1 MKKILKKVLQNRLV
15 AFGLILAV
23 ELVWLVIFVTRLASY
38 STVISV
44 IFTVISLLAVL
55 WIINRDDNPAYK
67 VAWIILIMAL
77 PILGGLFYLAV
88 GHKRPSRNMRRKM
101 ERERIRTEDELLQD
115 PDVMEA
121 IRALDRRIEGQ
132 VRYTSVTGGYPVYRG
147 TSARYYQIGEELYR
161 ELLEELKK
169 AEHFIFMEFIIIP
182 NPVNFPFDRTGC
194 CPTYISF

>member
-38 STVISV
+38 STMISV

-55 WIINRDDNPAYK
+55 WIIRSAST
-67 VAWIILIMAL
+67 VILIMAL

-121 IRALDRRIEGQ
+121 IRALTAESRDRC
-132 VRYTSVTGGYPVYRG
+132 
-147 TSARYYQIGEELYR
+147 A
-161 ELLEELKK
+161 
-169 AEHFIFMEFIIIP
+169 IP
-182 NPVNFPFDRTGC
+182 P
-194 CPTYISF
+194 